1 LTHYQLSKYCAVQVL
16 KGEKILTIV
25 YNPDKLYNGI
35 ITNSK
40 SNAKRNSWIIN
51 GRDADK
57 TYVPGPK
64 RRKTAEE
71 NAAAH
76 NLLTANAPSAFTPVN
91 PRAPAT
97 SPQLQLK
104 KRKRSY
110 GYNSGG
116 FTQTFK
122 PAAAKSSIPPKQT
135 VLATNPQ
142 ATSPAGVAASDG
154 DDTPCSTQATPSAGM
169 AASDGDNTPRS
180 KAASTA
186 ADSHAAGDIDGDV
199 DADTESTGATATNDD
214 DDSNVD
220 MDFDEGNMQSNKYT
234 AAETEEAMS
243 LMRNGSFVNAM
254 NKVYK
259 SLDRGI

>member
-1 LTHYQLSKYCAVQVL
+1 VQVL

-64 RRKTAEE
+64 RRKTTN
-71 NAAAH
+71 NAAADTS
-76 NLLTANAPSAFTPVN
+76 LTANAPSAFTPVN
-91 PRAPAT
+91 PPARVDPT
-97 SPQLQLK
+97 KLQMK
-104 KRKRSY
+104 KRGRSD
-110 GYNSGG
+110 GLASGS

-122 PAAAKSSIPPKQT
+122 PAAARSSIPPKQ
-135 VLATNPQ
+135 AAP
-142 ATSPAGVAASDG
+142 ATSPRSTQATPPADVAPPDG
-154 DDTPCSTQATPSAGM
+154 DETPCSTQATHSSGM
-169 AASDGDNTPRS
+169 AAPEGDKTPHS
-180 KAASTA
+180 KAASTV

-199 DADTESTGATATNDD
+199 EADTESTGATATDDD
-214 DDSNVD
+214 DDSDVN
-220 MDFDEGNMQSNKYT
+220 MDTEDGDMQSNSYT
-234 AAETEEAMS
+234 PAETEEAMS
-243 LMRNGSFVNAM
+243 LMRTSSFANAL
-254 NKVYK
+254 NRVYK

>member
-1 LTHYQLSKYCAVQVL
+1 VQVL

-64 RRKTAEE
+64 RRKTTN
-71 NAAAH
+71 NAAADTS
-76 NLLTANAPSAFTPVN
+76 LTANAPSAFTPVN
-91 PRAPAT
+91 PPARVD
-97 SPQLQLK
+97 PPKLQMK
-104 KRKRSY
+104 KRGRSD
-110 GYNSGG
+110 GLASGS

-122 PAAAKSSIPPKQT
+122 PAAARSSIPPKQAAP
-135 VLATNPQ
+135 ATNPRSTK
-142 ATSPAGVAASDG
+142 ATSSAGVAAPED
-154 DDTPCSTQATPSAGM
+154 DDTPRSTEATPSSGM
-169 AASDGDNTPRS
+169 AVPDGNKTPRS

-199 DADTESTGATATNDD
+199 DADTESTGATATDD
-214 DDSNVD
+214 DDANHDDSDVD
-220 MDFDEGNMQSNKYT
+220 MDSDDGDVQSNSFT
-234 AAETEEAMS
+234 PAETEEAMS
-243 LMRNGSFVNAM
+243 LMRTSSFANAL
-254 NKVYK
+254 NRVYK
-259 SLDRGI
+259 SLDRGF

>member
-64 RRKTAEE
+64 RRKTTDD
-71 NAAAH
+71 AAAYTS
-76 NLLTANAPSAFTPVN
+76 LTANAPSAFTPVN
-91 PRAPAT
+91 PPAHVDP
-97 SPQLQLK
+97 PQLQLK
-104 KRKRSY
+104 KRGRSD
-110 GYNSGG
+110 GLTSGG

-122 PAAAKSSIPPKQT
+122 PAAAKSSISLKQAAP
-135 VLATNPQ
+135 ATDPRSTK
-142 ATSPAGVAASDG
+142 ATPPAGVAAPDY
-154 DDTPCSTQATPSAGM
+154 DA
-169 AASDGDNTPRS
+169 TPRS

-186 ADSHAAGDIDGDV
+186 ADIHTAGNIAGDV
-199 DADTESTGATATNDD
+199 EADTESTGTTATDDD
-214 DDSNVD
+214 DDSDVD
-220 MDFDEGNMQSNKYT
+220 MDSDDGDMQSNSYT
-234 AAETEEAMS
+234 PAETEEAMS
-243 LMRNGSFVNAM
+243 LMRNGNFVNAL
-254 NKVYK
+254 NRVYK
-259 SLDRGI
+259 SLNRGI

>member
-1 LTHYQLSKYCAVQVL
+1 LTLYQLSKYCAVQVL

-64 RRKTAEE
+64 RRKTTN

-76 NLLTANAPSAFTPVN
+76 TSLTANAPSAFTPVN
-91 PRAPAT
+91 PPARVD
-97 SPQLQLK
+97 PLQLQLK
-104 KRKRSY
+104 KRGRSD
-110 GYNSGG
+110 GLASGS

-122 PAAAKSSIPPKQT
+122 PVAARSSIPPKQAAP
-135 VLATNPQ
+135 ATNPR
-142 ATSPAGVAASDG
+142 
-154 DDTPCSTQATPSAGM
+154 STQLTPSSGM
-169 AASDGDNTPRS
+169 AAPDGDTTPRS

-199 DADTESTGATATNDD
+199 EADTESTRATAT
-214 DDSNVD
+214 DDSDDSDVD
-220 MDFDEGNMQSNKYT
+220 MDSDDGDMQSNSYT
-234 AAETEEAMS
+234 PAETEEAMS
-243 LMRNGSFVNAM
+243 LMRRSSFANAL
-254 NKVYK
+254 NRVYK
-259 SLDRGI
+259 SLDRGF